1 MNLEQF
7 FIPYTAQASLPG
19 KTIAVLAPH
28 PDDEVFGCG
37 GALHQLSLQGA
48 SIYVA
53 IISSGAAHNS
63 SDETHAA
70 TRKLESQRAAKIIG
84 YPAPE
89 FWDLDDGTLFDETQL
104 QARVQH
110 WLQEIGPDLILAP
123 STWEMHRDHRA
134 VAVAALQ
141 AMRSCDDET
150 QIALYEVGVPLQP
163 NLLVDI
169 SAAENVKAEAM
180 QCFASQQALQHYR
193 EQIQGLNVYR
203 SYTLPLTVSSAEA
216 YVLLDKAQAAR
227 VLTDEAPEQHTFV
240 LRAAAMQL
248 EKEALLRTKFE
259 QKSFELGQ
267 DKAKLLDQLD
277 LSLHQKSALTA
288 QLGTAL
294 ENARVQLNVAA
305 QDASEKQQ
313 KIAELQDAL
322 ADSQSLVA
330 DSRRDFENVMNSTSW
345 RITAPV
351 RLCRLLLKS
360 PKSVLTKVGPLT
372 LRKLW
377 RVLPLPAG
385 VKNVARS
392 LPQRLR
398 NGFERLSYSDN
409 NLKAAQHLLE
419 RRVITTERAGLAPQ
433 SLVSVPLDF
442 SVVTYN
448 SSELLSAFMQSLTQQ
463 SYPTALISLTF
474 VDNDSTDNTRAVI
487 ATLQQEY
494 RDQFSAIELLE
505 QPNNGFGAGHNAGI
519 NNGSAAFVLV
529 VNPDIEFT
537 ADTLTQLVAD
547 AQQSPATVAC
557 WEARQKPYEHPKLYD
572 PISRELNWCSHAC
585 VLLRRSAME
594 TINGYDERIFLY
606 AEDVEVSYRLREA
619 GFTLKYVPKSVVWH
633 YTYESAGEVKPAQ
646 YVGSLIGNFYLRT
659 RYGTAKDRLFILPMM
674 LSLLSLSPFKGAR
687 KALIKDF
694 FTRYL
699 RHVPALLHERSNTTE
714 QSFSFRLL
722 DYEKQ
727 REGAFWPGKDLVD
740 VPLVSIITRTV
751 ANRGELL
758 KQAGCSVFNQTYP
771 NIEWVVVEDG
781 GEQQRPYVEHFQSS
795 DQVKIRYEP
804 LPKVGR
810 SAAGNRGMEIASG
823 DWLMFLD
830 DDDCLYADHVETLML
845 EIQAQPNVSAAY
857 SLAWEVESKVEQGGR
872 HIEEASY
879 HQVPSLKQAYDNQ
892 LLRHSNYIP
901 IQAILFSA
909 QLFKVRGGFDT
920 TLDYLEDWH
929 LWQRYAHDNTFAYVP
944 KTTSMYRTPMDQT
957 QRKQRQL
964 LLDGAYKDVK
974 ARAQEDIQK
983 LMKIQQ
989 PCDIREQA

>member
-7 FIPYTAQASLPG
+7 FIPYTAQDNLPG

-48 SIYVA
+48 SIHVA

-63 SDETHAA
+63 ADETHAA

-84 YPAPE
+84 YAEPE

-104 QARVQH
+104 QARVQQ
-110 WLQEIGPDLILAP
+110 WVRGINPDLILAP

-141 AMRSCDDET
+141 AMRSCQDGT
-150 QIALYEVGVPLQP
+150 QIALYEVGVPVQP
-163 NLLVDI
+163 NLLIDI
-169 SAAENVKAEAM
+169 SAVADVKAQAM
-180 QCFASQQALQHYR
+180 QCFASQQALQHYS
-193 EQIQGLNVYR
+193 EQIQGLNIYR
-203 SYTLPLTVSSAEA
+203 SYTLPLTVNCAEA
-216 YVLLDKAQAAR
+216 YVLLDKAQAEQ
-227 VLTDEAPEQHTFV
+227 VLSDEAPEQHTFV
-240 LRAAAMQL
+240 LRAAALQL

-294 ENARVQLNVAA
+294 ENERVQLNITT
-305 QDASEKQQ
+305 QNNR
-313 KIAELQDAL
+313 KIAELQSDL
-322 ADSQSLVA
+322 ADHQQHLA
-330 DSRRDFENVMNSTSW
+330 KMMGSTSW
-345 RITAPV
+345 RITAPLRRGV
-351 RLCRLLLKS
+351 SLLRN
-360 PKSVLTKVGPLT
+360 PKSLLTNIGPLT
-372 LRKLW
+372 LRRLW
-377 RVLPLPAG
+377 RVLPLPARL
-385 VKNVARS
+385 KNLIRA

-409 NLKAAQHLLE
+409 NAKAAEQLLG
-419 RRVITTERAGLAPQ
+419 RRALATALAGVEVQ
-433 SLVSVPLDF
+433 SLIPVALDF

-448 SSELLSAFMQSLTQQ
+448 SSKLLSAFMQSLTQQ
-463 SYPTALISLTF
+463 TYPTALISLTF

-487 ATLQQEY
+487 AELQQEY
-494 RDQFSAIELLE
+494 QDQFAAIELLE
-505 QPNNGFGAGHNAGI
+505 RPNHGFGAGHNAGI

-547 AQQSPATVAC
+547 AQQGPDTVAC

-585 VLLRRSAME
+585 VLLRRSAMQK
-594 TINGYDERIFLY
+594 INGYDERIFLY

-619 GFTLKYVPKSVVWH
+619 GFSLKYVPKSVVWH

-674 LSLLSLSPFKGAR
+674 LLLLSKSPFKGAR

-694 FTRYL
+694 FSRYL
-699 RHVPALLHERSNTTE
+699 RHVPALLRERNNST
-714 QSFSFRLL
+714 QQGFSFRLL

-727 REGAFWPGKDLVD
+727 REGAFWPGKNLADT
-740 VPLVSIITRTV
+740 PLVTIITRTV
-751 ANRGELL
+751 ENRGELL

-771 NIEWVVVEDG
+771 NIEWVIIEDG

-795 DQVKIRYEP
+795 DRVQIHYEP
-804 LPKVGR
+804 LSKVGR
-810 SAAGNRGMEIASG
+810 SAAGNRGMEIARG
-823 DWLMFLD
+823 EWLMFLD
-830 DDDCLYADHVETLML
+830 DDDFLYADHVETLML
-845 EIQAQPNVSAAY
+845 EIQAQQGTSAAY
-857 SLAWEVESKVEQGGR
+857 SLAWEVESKVEDGGR

-879 HQVPSLKQAYDNQ
+879 HQVPSLKQDYDYE
-892 LLRHSNYIP
+892 LLRYSNYIP
-901 IQAILFSA
+901 IQSILFSA
-909 QLFKVRGGFDT
+909 QLFKQRGGFDT

-929 LWQRYAHDNTFAYVP
+929 LWQRYAYDNRFAYVP
-944 KTTSMYRTPMDQT
+944 KTTSIYRTPMDKT
-957 QRKQRQL
+957 QRNERQL
-964 LLDGAYKDVK
+964 LLDSAYVQVK

-983 LMKIQQ
+983 LMTVPS
-989 PCDIREQA
+989 PCDIKEQA